1 VYKRP
6 QYKEGKMDIQGI
18 LKEIKRTNED
28 EKRRIKDRIMQAI
41 NEVERIKVDF

>member
-1 VYKRP
+1 
-6 QYKEGKMDIQGI
+6 MDIQGI